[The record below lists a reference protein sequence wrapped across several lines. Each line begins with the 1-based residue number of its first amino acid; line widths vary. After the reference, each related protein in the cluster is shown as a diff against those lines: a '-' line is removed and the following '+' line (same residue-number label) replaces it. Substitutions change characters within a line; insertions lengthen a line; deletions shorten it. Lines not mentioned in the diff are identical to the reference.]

1 MCDRGAAAR
10 RGESENRGK
19 DSRYSRQRALPGFGV
34 DAQRTLGAA
43 RVLVIG
49 AGGLGSE
56 MSPVL
61 AAALSAELQVQRGEF
76 RLDVALEVA
85 PGQTL
90 ALLGPNGAGKST
102 ALAALVGILDS
113 SGGAVSSNI
122 VLGGRALDAVPTE
135 ARRIGFVFQDYLLFP
150 HLTVLDN
157 VSFGSSRADARG
169 WLERFGLE
177 SLASKRPSQLS
188 GGQQQRV
195 ALARALATSPEL
207 LLLDEPLAALDAVIR
222 PTIREELAAHLAS
235 LDIPTIVVTHDFED
249 VVALADAVV
258 VIEDGA
264 VTQRGSVRDLVREPA
279 TEYVR
284 RLVRDWADD

>member
-1 MCDRGAAAR
+1 
-10 RGESENRGK
+10 
-19 DSRYSRQRALPGFGV
+19 V
-34 DAQRTLGAA
+34 TLNAVL
-43 RVLVIG
+43 RV
-49 AGGLGSE
+49 E
-56 MSPVL
+56 
-61 AAALSAELQVQRGEF
+61 RGEF

-102 ALAALVGILDS
+102 ALAALAGILES
-113 SGGAVSSNI
+113 TGSI
-122 VLGGRALDAVPTE
+122 VLNGRALDAVPTE
-135 ARRIGFVFQDYLLFP
+135 GRRIGFVFQDYLLFP

-157 VSFGSSRADARG
+157 VAFGATRADAKQ

-177 SLASKRPSQLS
+177 GLASKRPNQLS

-222 PTIREELAAHLAS
+222 PTIREELAAHLAG
-235 LDIPTIVVTHDFED
+235 LDIPTVVVTHDLED
-249 VVALADAVV
+249 VVALADTVV
-258 VIEDGA
+258 VIEGGA

-284 RLVRDWADD
+284 RLVRDWGED

>member
-1 MCDRGAAAR
+1 MTLIAA
-10 RGESENRGK
+10 
-19 DSRYSRQRALPGFGV
+19 LH
-34 DAQRTLGAA
+34 AQRGD
-43 RVLVIG
+43 
-49 AGGLGSE
+49 
-56 MSPVL
+56 
-61 AAALSAELQVQRGEF
+61 F

-102 ALAALVGILDS
+102 ALDALAGILES
-113 SGGAVSSNI
+113 TGSI
-122 VLGGRALDAVPTE
+122 VLNGRALDAVPTE

-157 VSFGSSRADARG
+157 VAFGSTRADAKR
-169 WLERFGLE
+169 WLERFDLE
-177 SLASKRPSQLS
+177 SLATQRPNQLS

-195 ALARALATSPEL
+195 ALARALATNPEL

-222 PTIREELAAHLAS
+222 PAIREELAAHLAG
-235 LDIPTIVVTHDFED
+235 LDIPTIVVTHDLED

-258 VIEDGA
+258 VIENGA
-264 VTQRGSVRDLVREPA
+264 VTQRGSVRDLVRSPA

>member
-19 DSRYSRQRALPGFGV
+19 DSRYSRHRALPGLGV

-56 MSPVL
+56 VSPVF

-102 ALAALVGILDS
+102 ALAALAGILDS
-113 SGGAVSSNI
+113 SGSAVSSNI
-122 VLGGRALDAVPTE
+122 ALNGRALDAVPTE

-157 VSFGSSRADARG
+157 VAFGATKADAKQ
-169 WLERFGLE
+169 WLERFDLE
-177 SLASKRPSQLS
+177 SLASQRPNQLS

-235 LDIPTIVVTHDFED
+235 LDIPTIVVTHDLED
-249 VVALADAVV
+249 VVALADTVV

-279 TEYVR
+279 TDYVR